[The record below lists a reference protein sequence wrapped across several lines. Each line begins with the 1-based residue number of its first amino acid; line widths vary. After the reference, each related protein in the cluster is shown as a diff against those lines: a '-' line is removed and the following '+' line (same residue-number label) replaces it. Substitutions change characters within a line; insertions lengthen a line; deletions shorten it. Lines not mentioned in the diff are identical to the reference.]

1 MDSTFLMGKF
11 LQILDDII
19 LEQKREVLDPE
30 LYSKLESL
38 TNKLWSNRDKQYKGK
53 TFIEQIPFKTKD
65 GVDGLVKIV
74 VNPRL
79 KFIGLMDTKPPFS
92 RDPMDFIMEL
102 QPKEYG
108 SKKNLFLTIYHE
120 MMHATDP
127 TQSTKTSMKYLSTYN
142 PLDDKK
148 YWGHPIEFRAIT
160 NEFLEALV
168 LEFKRRLMRLR
179 IPENKKFLTKSL
191 SNIMSYFK
199 DGTPL
204 SKLSLDILKRMN
216 DENVL
221 EGRFST
227 LLSDIS
233 TEFPETS
240 EFLPKQDEPFF
251 LTYILNIKKYNPE
264 IWRRFLTMLFKTS
277 KEIESN
283 LNQKFEPKI

>member
-1 MDSTFLMGKF
+1 MSRF

-19 LEQKREVLDPE
+19 LEQKREILDPE
-30 LYSKLESL
+30 LYSKLERL
-38 TNKLWSNRDKQYKGK
+38 TDKLWANKDKQYKGK
-53 TFIEQIPFKTKD
+53 TFIEQVPFKTKD
-65 GVDGLVKIV
+65 GVDGLVRVV

-92 RDPMDFIMEL
+92 RDPMDFVMEL

-108 SKKNLFLTIYHE
+108 SKKNLFLTMYHE

-127 TQSTKTSMKYLSTYN
+127 MMSTKTNMKYQSSYSEF
-142 PLDDKK
+142 DDKK

-191 SNIMSYFK
+191 NNLMKYFK
-199 DGTPL
+199 EGSPL

-216 DENVL
+216 DDNVL
-221 EGRFST
+221 DNRFSR
-227 LLSDIS
+227 LLSDIA
-233 TEFPETS
+233 TDFPQTS
-240 EFLPKQDEPFF
+240 EFLSKQEEPYF

-277 KEIESN
+277 KEIEEIIN
-283 LNQKFEPKI
+283 KKEV

>member
-1 MDSTFLMGKF
+1 MSRF
-11 LQILDDII
+11 LQILDNII
-19 LEQKREVLDPE
+19 SEQKRDILDPE
-30 LYSKLESL
+30 LYSKLERL
-38 TNKLWSNRDKQYKGK
+38 TDKLWANKDKEYKGK

-65 GVDGLVKIV
+65 GVDGLVRGV

-92 RDPMDFIMEL
+92 RDPMDFVMEL

-127 TQSTKTSMKYLSTYN
+127 TQSTKTSMKYQSTYSEFN
-142 PLDDKK
+142 DKK

-179 IPENKKFLTKSL
+179 IPENKKFLSKSL
-191 SNIMSYFK
+191 INLMKYFK
-199 DGTPL
+199 EGTPL

-216 DENVL
+216 DDNVL
-221 EGRFST
+221 DNRFSR
-227 LLSDIS
+227 LLSDMA
-233 TEFPETS
+233 TDFPQTS
-240 EFLPKQDEPFF
+240 EFLSQQEEEPYF

-277 KEIESN
+277 KEIEEIIN
-283 LNQKFEPKI
+283 KKEV

>member
-1 MDSTFLMGKF
+1 MSKF
-11 LQILDDII
+11 LQILDNII
-19 LEQKREVLDPE
+19 LEQKREVLNPE
-30 LYSKLESL
+30 LYSRLESL
-38 TNKLWSNRDKQYKGK
+38 ANKLWANKDKQYKGK
-53 TFIEQIPFKTKD
+53 TTVEQIPFKTKD
-65 GVDGLVKIV
+65 GVDGLVKV
-74 VNPRL
+74 VINPRL
-79 KFIGLMDTKPPFS
+79 KFIGLMDTKPSFS
-92 RDPMDFIMEL
+92 RDPMDFVMEL
-102 QPKEYG
+102 QPREYG
-108 SKKNLFLTIYHE
+108 SKKNLFLTLYHE

-127 TQSTKTSMKYLSTYN
+127 TQSTKMNMKYQTSYSEF
-142 PLDDKK
+142 DDKK

-191 SNIMSYFK
+191 INIMNYFK
-199 DGTPL
+199 EGTPL

-216 DENVL
+216 DDNVL

-240 EFLPKQDEPFF
+240 EFLPKQDEPYF

-277 KEIESN
+277 KEIESI
-283 LNQKFEPKI
+283 LNQKFESKP